1 MKFHKKSRDFLES
14 YFFICCVTTVHNI
27 TKMPRLLAVKGRI
40 TDFNVASLCTKL
52 GTIRNCSST
61 RKSEFDWMI
70 YSCYNPL
77 QKATLVSAVDVYEE
91 EESELLVSFNR
102 KLSLKLIVQLRI
114 IIDAFVSFRNKIL
127 ILYFLYTP
135 KYIEETNSAGISSV
149 SSRVNNSECFFPD
162 QSIFKRLT
170 GEQSSSFA
178 FQWNSAPN
186 SVGKSFK
193 SMMLHNDNDF

>member
-1 MKFHKKSRDFLES
+1 
-14 YFFICCVTTVHNI
+14 
-27 TKMPRLLAVKGRI
+27 
-40 TDFNVASLCTKL
+40 
-52 GTIRNCSST
+52 
-61 RKSEFDWMI
+61 MI

-193 SMMLHNDNDF
+193 SMMLHNDNDFQRNAPYQHCSVARLLRLQHCSNITMLCCAKNRPPYFL